1 MRAIIHGPSGQ
12 IEDMSLSAWEQPR
25 PGPEEVL
32 IRVAAAGV
40 NRADLLQRQG
50 KYPPPPGASPVLGLE
65 ASGVIE
71 SLGEECRLRHVGEN
85 VCCLLPGGAY
95 AEYVA
100 VHEELV
106 MPIPEGMDLIS
117 AAAIPEAFLTA
128 WQALVLLGQLEAGER
143 VLIHAGASG
152 VGTAAIQLAREL
164 GAFPLV
170 TASAGKHSLCMELG
184 AMTAIDY
191 AQEDFSERVLR
202 YSAGEGADLLLD
214 FIGAAYVAQNLRS
227 LAVDGRWV
235 LLGLMGGT
243 LARELDMGQM
253 LRKRIQLKA
262 STLRNRSLE
271 YKIAL
276 SAALQA
282 FAWPLFAQGR
292 LRPVIDSVWDWAEV
306 AEAHRR
312 MEANLNQGKI
322 LLRIADA

>member
-12 IEDMSLSAWEQPR
+12 IEDMRIAEWEQPR

-65 ASGVIE
+65 VSGVIE
-71 SLGEECRLRHVGEN
+71 AAGADCRLRSVGEE
-85 VCCLLPGGAY
+85 VCCLLPGGGY

-100 VHEELV
+100 LHEELAL
-106 MPIPEGMDLIS
+106 PIPSGVDLVS

-128 WQALVLLGQLEAGER
+128 WQALVLLGQLEAGDR

-170 TASAGKHSLCMELG
+170 TASAGKHGLCMELG

-191 AQEDFSERVLR
+191 AQEDFSERALR
-202 YSAGEGADLLLD
+202 YTAGEGVDLLLD
-214 FIGAAYVAQNLRS
+214 FIGSAYTAQNLRS

-235 LLGLMGGT
+235 LLGLMGG
-243 LARELDMGQM
+243 AVVRELDLGQM
-253 LRKRIQLKA
+253 LRKRIHLKA

-282 FAWPLFAQGR
+282 FAWPHFAEGR
-292 LRPVIDSVWDWAEV
+292 LRPVIDSVWDWAEA

-312 MEANLNQGKI
+312 MEANLSQGKI
-322 LLRIADA
+322 LLRVS